1 MSHLPL
7 EYLRHI
13 ADELDFLAGIH
24 AEYDEASISSDGI
37 LQRAVAR
44 SFEIIGEATKRL
56 GKDFC
61 DKYSGVPWSS
71 MARLRDKLIHHY
83 FGIDYI
89 LVWNVIEEEVPRL
102 RNQILEV
109 MERESTTPGGSP

>member
-1 MSHLPL
+1 MSRLPL

-13 ADELDFLAGIH
+13 ADELEFLAGIYAKH
-24 AEYDEASISSDGI
+24 DEVAFSSDGI

-61 DKYSGVPWSS
+61 DKYPEAPWSE

-83 FGIDYI
+83 FGIDYK
-89 LVWNVIEEEVPRL
+89 LVWNVVEEEVPKL
-102 RNQILEV
+102 RHQILDV
-109 MERESTTPGGSP
+109 KERESANPGE

>member
-1 MSHLPL
+1 MSRLPL

-13 ADELDFLAGIH
+13 ADELEFLAGIY
-24 AEYDEASISSDGI
+24 AENGEAALASEGI

-61 DKYSGVPWSS
+61 KKYPKVPWS
-71 MARLRDKLIHHY
+71 
-83 FGIDYI
+83 
-89 LVWNVIEEEVPRL
+89 
-102 RNQILEV
+102 
-109 MERESTTPGGSP
+109 

>member
-1 MSHLPL
+1 MSRLPL

-13 ADELDFLAGIH
+13 ADELEFLAGIY
-24 AEYDEASISSDGI
+24 AENEEEALSREGI

-61 DKYSGVPWSS
+61 DKYPEVPWSE
-71 MARLRDKLIHHY
+71 MAKLRDKLIHHY
-83 FGIDYI
+83 FGIDYS
-89 LVWNVIEEEVPRL
+89 LVWNVIEEEVPKL
-102 RNQILEV
+102 RHQILEV
-109 MERESTTPGGSP
+109 MERESATLED